1 MCDTLRSRR
10 FGIIATGV
18 SIAALG
24 VALGGCST
32 TDDFRAHPTPNMV
45 GAAYTQDDTDN
56 LLTITFD
63 TNRREMN
70 EDWGRFL
77 LLDRP
82 MRTRRQTVP
91 Y

>member
-1 MCDTLRSRR
+1 MCDNLRRR
-10 FGIIATGV
+10 RLGLIAMGA
-18 SIAALG
+18 SIAACAAL
-24 VALGGCST
+24 LGGCSQY
-32 TDDFRAHPTPNMV
+32 DDFRAHPTPNMV
-45 GAAYTQDDTDN
+45 GAAYTVDDTNN
-56 LLTITFD
+56 LLTITLD
-63 TNRREMN
+63 TNRREGN